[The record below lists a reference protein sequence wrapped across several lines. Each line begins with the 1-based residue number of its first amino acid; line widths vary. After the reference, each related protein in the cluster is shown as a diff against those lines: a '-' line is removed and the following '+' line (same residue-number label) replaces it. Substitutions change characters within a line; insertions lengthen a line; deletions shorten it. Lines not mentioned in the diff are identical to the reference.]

1 MQTKQRTP
9 AVYRGAR
16 EELVQKVREMNN
28 YLLVVLAI
36 SCSSD
41 GYKFD
46 RVIVKDNC
54 LYPVILKNKIAEG
67 DAVTC
72 DIIYWVYYA
81 EVAAETGCSAGE
93 ILYEYR

>member
-1 MQTKQRTP
+1 M
-9 AVYRGAR
+9 
-16 EELVQKVREMNN
+16 VQKVREMNN

-67 DAVTC
+67 DAVTD

>member
-1 MQTKQRTP
+1 
-9 AVYRGAR
+9 
-16 EELVQKVREMNN
+16 MNN
-28 YLLVVLAI
+28 YLLVALAI

-67 DAVTC
+67 DAVTD
-72 DIIYWVYYA
+72 DIIY
-81 EVAAETGCSAGE
+81 
-93 ILYEYR
+93 